1 MGANPEP
8 SRAGSS
14 RGKWKGRRE
23 VRVSEGWAGCAKEKR
38 FRSRQLPLMSI
49 LTLLLMEHCVRDSR
63 RVPEGGGRWS

>member
-23 VRVSEGWAGCAKEKR
+23 VRVSEGWAGYAKKR
-38 FRSRQLPLMSI
+38 FRSRQLLLMSI
-49 LTLLLMEHCVRDSR
+49 LTLLLMEH
-63 RVPEGGGRWS
+63 